1 MSQNIT
7 IPKECKL
14 NNDFV
19 YKTENIDTIL
29 QEADKDF
36 EDFYWE
42 TGKYNGRDLGI
53 DGYKDFIHS
62 QITKAY
68 EAGREDREIEFG
80 KRIDDTIQ
88 FFNKLK

>member
-19 YKTENIDTIL
+19 YKTESIDTIL

-53 DGYKDFIHS
+53 DGYKNFIHS
-62 QITKAY
+62 NITKAY
-68 EAGREDREIEFG
+68 EAGCDNGSVIQ
-80 KRIDDTIQ
+80 KTI
-88 FFNKLK
+88 K

>member
-1 MSQNIT
+1 MKQ
-7 IPKECKL
+7 K
-14 NNDFV
+14 
-19 YKTENIDTIL
+19 ENIQTGDLVSNNQNLDTIL

-88 FFNKLK
+88 FLNKLK